1 MNETLK
7 APKKAPRVAKSTLR
21 AIFQN
26 PILHV
31 PFPPTH
37 MGTYEQN
44 IGMYILAP
52 AVFPDKGFHLARQW
66 QEPAFS
72 QGPLQNGFANIYL
85 NVINPASNRCLPTK
99 PSKVPSRFFKDAPN
113 TSQDAP
119 RLSQDAPDDLPKR
132 DGASQEQTLAG

>member
-1 MNETLK
+1 MKETPK
-7 APKKAPRVAKSTLR
+7 EAKKAPRVAKSTLR

-26 PILHV
+26 SILHV

-66 QEPAFS
+66 QELGIFS
-72 QGPLQNGFANIYL
+72 
-85 NVINPASNRCLPTK
+85 RT
-99 PSKVPSRFFKDAPN
+99 PSKIV
-113 TSQDAP
+113 
-119 RLSQDAPDDLPKR
+119 L
-132 DGASQEQTLAG
+132 QTFI